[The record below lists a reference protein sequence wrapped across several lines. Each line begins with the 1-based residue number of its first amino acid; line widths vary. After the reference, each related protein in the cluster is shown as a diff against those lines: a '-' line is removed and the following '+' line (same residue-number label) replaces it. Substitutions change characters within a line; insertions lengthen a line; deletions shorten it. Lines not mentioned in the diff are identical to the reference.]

1 MPRQKIESYLGFC
14 KRAGKL
20 TLGVNAV
27 GTLKKGVYLLL
38 IDAGTAHNSRKE
50 MIGYKVKFSCP
61 LYEAENLGAHVG
73 KDGCKAAAVRDKSL
87 AKAILD
93 CAGQAGLKEIGGSNG

>member
-1 MPRQKIESYLGFC
+1 LPTRKIESYLGFC

-50 MIGYKVKFSCP
+50 MINYKTKFSCP
-61 LYEAENLGAHVG
+61 LYEAENLGALVG
-73 KDGCKAAAVRDKSL
+73 KEGCKAAAVREPSL
-87 AKAILD
+87 AKAILGN
-93 CAGQAGLKEIGGSNG
+93 AEQAGLKEIGGSNG